1 MSPPT
6 RGAKTH
12 SGGPWGWTVCSP
24 EVFPK
29 RRRSAFPGLHGHV
42 HQSYRDRKNSASVS
56 IFLSKG
62 PLFPSQ
68 GRLRFISITINTF
81 NHMLASTQGRVL
93 SAFRVYSSV
102 TFRAEMK
109 KRGPRESRQLASHRM
124 TSNWQRTIG
133 TQACLKPKPEKP
145 SHHAENFV
153 G

>member
-1 MSPPT
+1 
-6 RGAKTH
+6 
-12 SGGPWGWTVCSP
+12 
-24 EVFPK
+24 
-29 RRRSAFPGLHGHV
+29 
-42 HQSYRDRKNSASVS
+42 
-56 IFLSKG
+56 
-62 PLFPSQ
+62 
-68 GRLRFISITINTF
+68 
-81 NHMLASTQGRVL
+81 MLASTQGRVL

-109 KRGPRESRQLASHRM
+109 KRGPREIRQLASHRM